1 MSDLIRGNQLLRSG
15 KFEEAVDAYQKAIA
29 CHPKFHW
36 NYHKLGEA
44 LERLGRR
51 EEARAAFC
59 KALDLKLSSETI
71 RNKLETEPNKKII
84 IHIGTGKTAS
94 TAIQSA
100 LTSSFSKGN
109 LNGICYPLPL
119 PGYSHQQ
126 IAHLYYQNHTELPRS
141 RYSLKSF
148 KDLKRDY
155 KTNLFQQIK
164 NNTKVILSS
173 EFFSGFEIGQ
183 IQELRC
189 DLDNM
194 GAVEYEIILYIR
206 EPASY
211 YLSFVQ
217 QQIKAS
223 SKFTPPTKFRY
234 PFLKFITSWSK
245 VFLREQLNIRI
256 FNPEMFPE
264 GSVLLDFQN
273 CVEKFFKQKI
283 ELDSTSRD
291 NESISAEGMIVLQ
304 KYREF
309 IYPHEDNVFK
319 GDSNILIKLLQ
330 KSKDKVLQTQPKLLP
345 KVTAYIR
352 QRHQKDVNAL
362 KNIYGVNLEGLESL
376 YQKNSE
382 SSGSIDL
389 GDSIIDG
396 SCIEKVLEDFDRNV
410 LIDLLLWIVNFQ
422 LNQKS

>member
-1 MSDLIRGNQLLRSG
+1 M
-15 KFEEAVDAYQKAIA
+15 
-29 CHPKFHW
+29 
-36 NYHKLGEA
+36 
-44 LERLGRR
+44 
-51 EEARAAFC
+51 
-59 KALDLKLSSETI
+59 
-71 RNKLETEPNKKII
+71 
-84 IHIGTGKTAS
+84 
-94 TAIQSA
+94 
-100 LTSSFSKGN
+100 
-109 LNGICYPLPL
+109 
-119 PGYSHQQ
+119 
-126 IAHLYYQNHTELPRS
+126 
-141 RYSLKSF
+141 
-148 KDLKRDY
+148 
-155 KTNLFQQIK
+155 FQQIK

-362 KNIYGVNLEGLESL
+362 KNIILNSDKIDKKKSIAYFCGDYISSNLDIELKNEGFQIDKIINYTSEKITDLNEENNKIIKNHPPDIIFIYSKRSAESFIEIVKKYSL
-376 YQKNSE
+376 NGLMTE
-382 SSGSIDL
+382 SRVL
-389 GDSIIDG
+389 
-396 SCIEKVLEDFDRNV
+396 CISEKVLRVFKNSGWKKLEV
-410 LIDLLLWIVNFQ
+410 FQ
-422 LNQKS
+422 PGEELEKLKV